1 MTNLFT
7 FPLTEE
13 EIQAAE
19 EAVCDMDML
28 LDYIVHTKRY
38 APNAFPAGLFDSVK
52 AIRDSI
58 SKHADLDFWTKKNTK
73 WLPSPKPKTTLY

>member
-38 APNAFPAGLFDSVK
+38 AQNAFPAGLFDSVK
-52 AIRDSI
+52 ALRDSI
-58 SKHADLDFWTKKNTK
+58 SKHADLDF
-73 WLPSPKPKTTLY
+73 